1 MARLIGEG
9 LLLSESCQWNME
21 EVAVV
26 SKLHIPTQSQ
36 GKQKVKQE
44 NMSQSIKQDKS
55 PENKH
60 SETKIC
66 DSSVR

>member
-1 MARLIGEG
+1 MWLANSEG
-9 LLLSESCQWNME
+9 LLLYESCQWNME
-21 EVAVV
+21 EVAIV
-26 SKLHIPTQSQ
+26 SKLYIPTQSQ

-55 PENKH
+55 PENKPA
-60 SETKIC
+60 KQRY

>member
-9 LLLSESCQWNME
+9 LLLYESCQWNME

-26 SKLHIPTQSQ
+26 SQLHIPTQSQ

-44 NMSQSIKQDKS
+44 NMSQSIKQGKS

-60 SETKIC
+60 SKTKIC